1 MAFCMEEYWSGLP
14 FPPPEDLLDPGI
26 EPMSLGTPV
35 LVDGFFTTKAI
46 WTSLV
51 AQMVKNLPPMQE
63 IGV

>member
-1 MAFCMEEYWSGLP
+1 MP

-26 EPMSLGTPV
+26 EPMSLGTHV

-51 AQMVKNLPPMQE
+51 AQMVKNPLAVQE
-63 IGV
+63 T